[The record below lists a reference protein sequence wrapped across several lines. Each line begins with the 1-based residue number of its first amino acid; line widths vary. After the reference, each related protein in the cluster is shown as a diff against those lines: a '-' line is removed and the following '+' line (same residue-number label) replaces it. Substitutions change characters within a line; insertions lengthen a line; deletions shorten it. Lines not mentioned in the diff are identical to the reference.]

1 MRLITN
7 RLALLLVFVVS
18 CIAKETAQKAF
29 SSKSRSEEEK
39 VFEQNTNSEL
49 LWAPYRSNCYFGIR
63 PRYVDETPFIFG
75 LMWFDTT
82 EFDAMTRLRHF
93 VSDEDHMERFTW
105 EAYDPRLGGKENIID
120 PENNLN
126 LTIYFAKTHDDSNWV
141 VRVSGKPLDVT
152 RNTTTSVVLY
162 MNQNIGPD
170 MQNGQSRLIHISNTD
185 NNDNENSL
193 EFTGISEDLGKYE
206 VLINDNHGKY
216 YTNDT
221 LESIEVVPG
230 CNASRTS
237 HVGLTIPDH
246 EVWRAR
252 DVFQSLLTDSIKEIV
267 QVTGD
272 KIEQGLVP
280 SVLTLRN
287 LHNFDQGNFHYVQKT
302 FDMREE
308 SGFEFDVVY
317 NNLDSKET
325 IDSGNQASMLIDD
338 AIHEINVRFDNHFNI
353 DETDGDKR
361 QFAMEVLANLLGGIG
376 YFHGTQV
383 IDRETVLDEDQ
394 FESIKFEHF
403 REEGPYSLF
412 TSVPSR
418 GFFPRGFYW
427 DEGFHLLQIMEYDFD
442 LAFQIAVSW
451 FRLIDE
457 DGWVAREV
465 ILGPEARSKVPQEF
479 TIQSPQIAN
488 PPTLLLALSEML
500 TKLIEN
506 ENNLGFTSG
515 TKMDIEQEEG
525 ISSQL
530 GSNFDYIIKYSKVI
544 YPYLERHFKWFT
556 DSQKGMIEEYMEDM
570 EDDEQFSKVNQEFVY
585 KWLGRTVTHCLPSGL
600 DDYPRAQPPDVAELN
615 VDALAWVG
623 TMARS
628 MKDIAHILE
637 LTKDETKYA
646 EIEKKIVENL
656 DLLHWSEKAK
666 AYCDV
671 TLDDEGDEEMKHV
684 CHEGYISLLPFALKL
699 MPRDSPKLKDIL
711 TLMSDPEKLF
721 SPFGLRSL
729 SKQDEY
735 FGAGENYWRGKIW
748 MNINYLCLNALEYY
762 FPEVVAGAQEQS
774 ALNDKHTSQLAGKL
788 YTELKNNLINNV
800 YDNWEKTNYIYENY
814 DPTDGHGTGSV
825 QFAGWT
831 ALIVNI
837 LRG

>member
-1 MRLITN
+1 MLFGASNFTV
-7 RLALLLVFVVS
+7 LLVLIAS
-18 CIAKETAQKAF
+18 CFAKKTTQESFTSKETLEQT
-29 SSKSRSEEEK
+29 
-39 VFEQNTNSEL
+39 FEQGTNSEL

-63 PRYVDETPFIFG
+63 PRFVDGTPFIFG

-82 EFDAMTRLRHF
+82 KFDSMTRLRHF
-93 VSDEDHMERFTW
+93 VSDEDHLERFTW
-105 EAYDPRLGGKENIID
+105 EAYDPRLGGRENIID

-126 LTIYFAKTHDDSNWV
+126 LTIHFAKTHDDQNWI
-141 VRVSGKPLDVT
+141 VRVNGKPLDPT
-152 RNTTTSVVLY
+152 LNTTTSVILY
-162 MNQNIGPD
+162 MNQNIGKDPE
-170 MQNGQSRLIHISNTD
+170 GPSRLMHINNGNTQD
-185 NNDNENSL
+185 ENTF

-206 VLINDNHGKY
+206 VLINDNYGNY

-221 LESIEVVPG
+221 LDSIEVVPG
-230 CNASRTS
+230 CNASRSS
-237 HVGLTIPDH
+237 HVGLTIPDT

-252 DVFQSLLTDSIKEIV
+252 DIFQSLLTDSIKDIV
-267 QVTGD
+267 KELGETID
-272 KIEQGLVP
+272 SGLVP

-287 LHNFDQGNFHYVQKT
+287 LHEFDQGNFHYIQKT

-308 SGFEFDVVY
+308 KGFEFDVVY
-317 NNLDSKET
+317 NNMDSTQT
-325 IDSGNQASMLIDD
+325 IDSGKQATKLIND
-338 AIHEINVRFDNHFNI
+338 AIYEINVRFDNHFDIEDTEN
-353 DETDGDKR
+353 TGDKR
-361 QFAMEVLANLLGGIG
+361 KFAMEVLGNLLGGIG

-403 REEGPYSLF
+403 KEEGPYSLF

-451 FRLIDE
+451 FNLIDE
-457 DGWVAREV
+457 NGWVAREV

-506 ENNLGFTSG
+506 ENELGFSHSVV
-515 TKMDIEQEEG
+515 DAEQEEG

-530 GSNFDYIIKYSKVI
+530 GSNFEYIIKYSKII
-544 YPYLERHFKWFT
+544 YPRLQSHFKWFT
-556 DSQKGMIEEYMEDM
+556 ETQKGLIEEYLEDM
-570 EDDEQFSKVNQEFVY
+570 EDDEQFQEVHQNFVY
-585 KWLGRTVTHCLPSGL
+585 RWLGRTVTHCLPSGL
-600 DDYPRAQPPDVAELN
+600 DDYPRAEIPDVAELN

-628 MKDIAHILE
+628 MKNIAHILGLE
-637 LTKDETKYA
+637 KDELQYA
-646 EIEKKIVENL
+646 ETERKIVENL
-656 DLLHWSEKAK
+656 DLLHWDSKTGT
-666 AYCDV
+666 YCDV
-671 TLDDEGDEEMKHV
+671 TLDAEGDDEMQRV
-684 CHEGYISLLPFALKL
+684 CHEGYVSLLPFALKL
-699 MPRDSPKLKDIL
+699 MPRNSPKLKNLL

-729 SKQDEY
+729 SKQDEH

-748 MNINYLCLNALEYY
+748 MNINYLCLDAIQYY
-762 FPEVVAGAQEQS
+762 FPEVIAGSPETS
-774 ALNDKHTSQLAGKL
+774 ELHDKEVSNMAKKL
-788 YTELKNNLINNV
+788 YNTLRENLINNV
-800 YDNWEKTNYIYENY
+800 YGNWKETNYVYENY
-814 DPTDGHGTGSV
+814 DPVDGHGTGSV
-825 QFAGWT
+825 QFTGWT
-831 ALIVNI
+831 SLIVNI
-837 LRG
+837 LRHQGL